1 MRKFVCI
8 TLLFV
13 LVMSMLCGCRN
24 IEKTEE
30 AFVAEK
36 QYEITLETLRSDLNE
51 RRKQEVMK
59 PLIHT
64 IEDYGII
71 EKDDKADFSDDEV
84 EKYST
89 WVHFQNKIT
98 RSEAL
103 EDIEELMRL
112 LKTSYGG
119 YNYFGG
125 DEKFGEAKE
134 RMIKRVNETY
144 DDNMDIS
151 YPFYLIIKEEM
162 AFVQDS
168 RLRIGRSDSYFSK
181 EYIYYDTEKRNFL
194 EDEDGFYTVID
205 GQNWYLSAE
214 DEKYLHLTVSDKG
227 TLVYGLFLMTKDISS
242 LPQYISLKSKNGKEY
257 KADTT
262 WTITDVGPRS
272 DNQNIIHNYYE
283 IDGIPVSSL
292 TKMSVGFHDVKMTNE
307 FINEANELRN
317 KKIFILDLRDN
328 IGGINEIAD
337 FFMYNLTGSRCD
349 GKIQFVKRYSQI
361 NKNIEEII
369 DNNKEL
375 SDLSSVDF
383 YNANKDLV
391 DSWIDERKCGNKV
404 EDGKTVI
411 IDNKA
416 KWNNYDNTI
425 IVLINKNTMASAE
438 YFLSELATVSNVV
451 IMGTNSNGCMVT
463 DNIIDAAD
471 IYLYNTGIPINYS
484 PTLMIHDNMDGF
496 DTKGWIPDIITRG
509 DALDTAIE
517 LINNSEK

>member
-194 EDEDGFYTVID
+194 ED
-205 GQNWYLSAE
+205 
-214 DEKYLHLTVSDKG
+214 
-227 TLVYGLFLMTKDISS
+227 
-242 LPQYISLKSKNGKEY
+242 
-257 KADTT
+257 
-262 WTITDVGPRS
+262 
-272 DNQNIIHNYYE
+272 
-283 IDGIPVSSL
+283 
-292 TKMSVGFHDVKMTNE
+292 
-307 FINEANELRN
+307 
-317 KKIFILDLRDN
+317 
-328 IGGINEIAD
+328 
-337 FFMYNLTGSRCD
+337 
-349 GKIQFVKRYSQI
+349 
-361 NKNIEEII
+361 
-369 DNNKEL
+369 
-375 SDLSSVDF
+375 
-383 YNANKDLV
+383 
-391 DSWIDERKCGNKV
+391 
-404 EDGKTVI
+404 
-411 IDNKA
+411 
-416 KWNNYDNTI
+416 
-425 IVLINKNTMASAE
+425 
-438 YFLSELATVSNVV
+438 
-451 IMGTNSNGCMVT
+451 
-463 DNIIDAAD
+463 
-471 IYLYNTGIPINYS
+471 
-484 PTLMIHDNMDGF
+484 
-496 DTKGWIPDIITRG
+496 
-509 DALDTAIE
+509 
-517 LINNSEK
+517 